1 MKDVKDFDI
10 DDVCLWVFSIGLG
23 SKTEAFRE
31 NAVDGAMLLT
41 LGAEDFTELGLS
53 NLQAK
58 KVLSSLEKTQEMA
71 SGGGGAD
78 VTALQQEN
86 EALKAKVAELEAQ
99 LASKSAPPPPKP
111 AATTSKPP
119 PPQQQKPKNEHHV
132 IKGAARGTAKGAVLG
147 AVAGAIAGGTS
158 PNNTIPVAGWW
169 DEGVVTPCFFVV
181 LHSFSFLLLDAG
193 KGAKIGAATGATAG
207 GMRGM
212 AQRRQARRGW

>member
-147 AVAGAIAGGTS
+147 AVAGAIAG
-158 PNNTIPVAGWW
+158 
-169 DEGVVTPCFFVV
+169 
-181 LHSFSFLLLDAG
+181 DAG